1 VVTAPVMW
9 IARALPEAVLE
20 VTMADKDGNHQ
31 PVVDHPMLALIQRP
45 NDFYGDIALWMATIF
60 AFAITG
66 NAYWLIVRNS
76 YGLPVQLWFVPPW
89 MMEPKWPEDG
99 SVFISHYEYN
109 CGDGLGPMSIDFA
122 DVVHFRHGM
131 NPRNTRLGL
140 SPLDGAIREIF
151 VDLESSNFVASLL
164 RNMGAPG
171 S

>member
-1 VVTAPVMW
+1 
-9 IARALPEAVLE
+9 
-20 VTMADKDGNHQ
+20 
-31 PVVDHPMLALIQRP
+31 
-45 NDFYGDIALWMATIF
+45 
-60 AFAITG
+60 
-66 NAYWLIVRNS
+66 
-76 YGLPVQLWFVPPW
+76 

-151 VDLESSNFVASLL
+151 VDLESSNFVQPPAQHGCAW
-164 RNMGAPG
+164 RRDQPQGRG
-171 S
+171 DGIE